1 MRDFTITKDYTATK
15 AKAAAKAD
23 VISVL
28 FAALVDIYGDENV
41 AMVRTGNG
49 DSKTNEIGAVIGQA
63 EVDGTTVPI
72 CVTVNASAKDFVER
86 KTKSKTFP
94 AFDFAAAK
102 ETYDNYL
109 EEKAAKDAEKGAS
122 KAAKIASDA
131 KKRAE
136 AENDVDF

>member
-1 MRDFTITKDYTATK
+1 MRDCIITKDYTTTK
-15 AKAAAKAD
+15 AKTDAKAD

-28 FAALVDIYGDENV
+28 FAALTDIYGDENV

-49 DSKTNEIGAVIGQA
+49 NSKTNEIGVVIGHA

-72 CVTVNASAKDFVER
+72 CATVNASAKDFVER
-86 KTKSKTFP
+86 KTKSKIFP

-109 EEKAAKDAEKGAS
+109 EEKAAKDAEKEAS
-122 KAAKIASDA
+122 KATKIAADA
-131 KKRAE
+131 KKKAE